1 MRVIQLNF
9 SPLNTPEH
17 LDVKT
22 KKAGAIRLTAHFYT
36 LLLLL
41 GLVLTQQPA
50 AASEP
55 VDGASPTGTS
65 TFNVADRLAI
75 TNLFGAMIY
84 GLDEKRLDLLVGTV
98 APEFEAEY
106 HVPGS
111 PKITVTGR
119 DAFEKMMAA
128 RFENFK
134 RMGINRRHIITPPY
148 FLEQTASTARVVIH
162 ILNCTM
168 THRENWRPFVSALGE
183 FQLSKRNGVWAF
195 THQIESADYGMDLP
209 VSTILPLPEPRK

>member
-1 MRVIQLNF
+1 M
-9 SPLNTPEH
+9 
-17 LDVKT
+17 KT
-22 KKAGAIRLTAHFYT
+22 KKASIIRLATHFYT
-36 LLLLL
+36 FLLLL
-41 GLVLTQQPA
+41 GLALAQQPA

-55 VDGASPTGTS
+55 VDGASTIGS
-65 TFNVADRLAI
+65 TDFNVTDRLAI

-98 APEFEAEY
+98 TPEFEAEY

-111 PKITVTGR
+111 PTITVTGR

-134 RMGINRRHIITPPY
+134 RMGVHRRHIITPPF
-148 FLEQTASTARVVIH
+148 FLEQTPTSARVIIH

-168 THRENWRPFVSALGE
+168 THRENWHPFVSALGE
-183 FQLSKRNGVWAF
+183 FQVAKRNGVWAF
-195 THQIESADYGMDLP
+195 THQIESVDSSMDLP
-209 VSTILPLPEPRK
+209 LYTVIPLPKPQK